1 MEHYDNLMLDEYI
14 LTLKQL
20 EKDFRTNNSQES
32 LTILLDM
39 VRDIEVPELVDSI
52 VPTYEAKA

>member
-52 VPTYEAKA
+52 VPTHEATA

>member
-1 MEHYDNLMLDEYI
+1 MEHYTDLMLDEFI

-39 VRDIEVPELVDSI
+39 VREMEIPELVDSI

>member
-1 MEHYDNLMLDEYI
+1 MEHYTDLMLDEFI

-20 EKDFRTNNSQES
+20 EKDFCTNNSQES

-39 VRDIEVPELVDSI
+39 VREMEIPELVDSI

>member
-1 MEHYDNLMLDEYI
+1 MEHYTDLMLDEYI

-20 EKDFRTNNSQES
+20 EKDFRANNSQES
-32 LTILLDM
+32 LNILLDM
-39 VRDIEVPELVDSI
+39 IREMETPELVESI

>member
-1 MEHYDNLMLDEYI
+1 MEHYTDLMLDEYI

-20 EKDFRTNNSQES
+20 EKDFRVNNSQES
-32 LTILLDM
+32 LNILLDM
-39 VRDIEVPELVDSI
+39 IREMETPELVESI

>member
-52 VPTYEAKA
+52 VPTHEAKA

>member
-1 MEHYDNLMLDEYI
+1 MEHYTDLMLDEFI

-39 VRDIEVPELVDSI
+39 VREMEIPELVDSI
-52 VPTYEAKA
+52 APTYEAKA